1 KSRMAGSG
9 PQGAGAARPEGTV
22 TASSSSSERRPRTP
36 CKAAAASSSSTSA
49 RSTSPSSAFGL
60 RRLPLGDVDGSSSS
74 TTTWLPVSSSAT
86 TSLSS
91 RAIASTSAFSTSV
104 SDSRATASLPD
115 SSVIGG
121 ISKSVSKM
129 SPLLCSPAMAAASRL
144 DPSPE
149 SSRVS
154 SNSLSESEVIGSLPG
169 LRPPLPPSRPLETP
183 GSASSASSK
192 STSESLSAG
201 GFGGFLSPLPESG
214 FFGSDFFS
222 LASESGFLSPLPE
235 SDFLPFSRETP
246 LSPGDL
252 RLMPLLPA
260 RTASSTGELPR
271 STSSLES
278 VFNWSSKSSL
288 SASRLSSNSLLS
300 PVPWPALPS
309 DFGASVPA
317 EILPDD
323 LGADNLAELPPLMTA
338 LLGPPLA
345 SSAISSV
352 GTASGS
358 VVLLCLCFGILL
370 ISRRTSESLDESP
383 VLFGG
388 AFPESAESEKM
399 SSSEA
404 SKISGSSALEALL
417 GFLVFGST
425 LKSSEP

>member
-1 KSRMAGSG
+1 MTNSSDRESRIAGIG
-9 PQGAGAARPEGTV
+9 PHGAGAARPEGTV
-22 TASSSSSERRPRTP
+22 TESSSSSERRPRTP
-36 CKAAAASSSSTSA
+36 CNAALASSSSTSA
-49 RSTSPSSAFGL
+49 RSTSPSSAFGF
-60 RRLPLGDVDGSSSS
+60 RRLPLGEVDGSSSS

-91 RAIASTSAFSTSV
+91 RASTSALSTSV

-149 SSRVS
+149 SSS
-154 SNSLSESEVIGSLPG
+154 D
-169 LRPPLPPSRPLETP
+169 
-183 GSASSASSK
+183 SSK
-192 STSESLSAG
+192 STSESLSES
-201 GFGGFLSPLPESG
+201 GFGGFLRLLPESG
-214 FFGSDFFS
+214 FLGSDFFS

-260 RTASSTGELPR
+260 RPASSTGELPR

-309 DFGASVPA
+309 DLGASVPA

-323 LGADNLAELPPLMTA
+323 LGAESLAELPPLMTA
-338 LLGPPLA
+338 LDGPPEA

-358 VVLLCLCFGILL
+358 AALLCLLFGIL
-370 ISRRTSESLDESP
+370 
-383 VLFGG
+383 
-388 AFPESAESEKM
+388 
-399 SSSEA
+399 
-404 SKISGSSALEALL
+404 
-417 GFLVFGST
+417 
-425 LKSSEP
+425 